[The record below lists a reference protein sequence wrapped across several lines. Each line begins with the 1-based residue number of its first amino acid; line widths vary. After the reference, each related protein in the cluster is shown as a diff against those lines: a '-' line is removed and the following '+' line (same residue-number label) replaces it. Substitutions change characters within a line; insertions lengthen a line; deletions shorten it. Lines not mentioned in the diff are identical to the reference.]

1 MQPPTLLKN
10 FFSYILILPLL
21 LREERGEGACL
32 FFLLSFLLFYWQG
45 NGTPTPILKIG
56 ILFFFFLVAING
68 IPTILL
74 RMDPRSF
81 HENNMP
87 YH

>member
-45 NGTPTPILKIG
+45 NGIPTPILKIG
-56 ILFFFFLVAING
+56 ILFFFFFGCNQWYSNHIIEDG
-68 IPTILL
+68 P
-74 RMDPRSF
+74 
-81 HENNMP
+81 
-87 YH
+87 